1 MVNKAFIK
9 KNYFNLLLL
18 CFLLLMVFVPSA
30 KAFMLRGLMEIG
42 LFRPGTS
49 AVAASHE
56 TAPAA
61 NLNGIL
67 FKDISGNVVD
77 LGKLKG
83 KVVFLN
89 FWTTW
94 CPPCQAEMPSI
105 QKLYTQFKDDPDFV
119 FLMVDADSKLLE
131 AKKFMQKKNYSMPVY
146 ELASNIPEQLFKG
159 TLPTT
164 IVLDKKGRIS
174 FNEEGAANYAHKKFI
189 AFMLQLKNNKD

>member
-1 MVNKAFIK
+1 MVNKAFLK
-9 KNYFNLLLL
+9 KNYLNILMI
-18 CFLLLMVFVPSA
+18 CFLLLIVFVPSA

-42 LFRPGTS
+42 LFRPGTT
-49 AVAASHE
+49 AATSPE
-56 TAPAA
+56 AMPPAA

-67 FKDISGNVVD
+67 FKDVNGNVVD
-77 LGKLKG
+77 LGRLKG

-89 FWTTW
+89 FWATW

-105 QKLYTQFKDDPDFV
+105 QKLYTQFKNDPDFV
-119 FLMVDADSKLLE
+119 FLLVDADSKLPE
-131 AKKFMQKKNYSMPVY
+131 ANKFMQKKNYSMPVY

-189 AFMLQLKNNKD
+189 AFMQQLKNNKD

>member
-1 MVNKAFIK
+1 MVNKAFLT
-9 KNYFNLLLL
+9 KNYLNILLIS
-18 CFLLLMVFVPSA
+18 FLLLMVFVPSA

-42 LFRPGTS
+42 LFKPGTS
-49 AVAASHE
+49 TAAASAE
-56 TAPAA
+56 MAPAA

-67 FKDISGNVVD
+67 FKGISGNVVD

-89 FWTTW
+89 FWATW

-105 QKLYTQFKDDPDFV
+105 QKLYTQFQDDPDFV
-119 FLMVDADSKLLE
+119 FLLVDADSKLPE
-131 AKKFMQKKNYSMPVY
+131 AQQFMQKKKYSMPVY